1 MLSNGGVCLLL
12 EKICS
17 KRPLNIVNGIE
28 VDFHEG
34 ADIKIAVFPEIILI
48 AHSFVIRFVVL
59 GQHR

>member
-1 MLSNGGVCLLL
+1 MQL
-12 EKICS
+12 EKVRP

-34 ADIKIAVFPEIILI
+34 ADIKIAVLAEIILI
-48 AHSFVIRFVVL
+48 AHPFIIRYVEL